1 MLADLRGLLL
11 GPSRLLLLPEAIL
24 VLATPVLL
32 VALLLRL
39 DLPLR
44 LPSRDGG
51 LVALPEFV
59 RGPLRS
65 GG

>member
-11 GPSRLLLLPEAIL
+11 LPE
-24 VLATPVLL
+24 PVLR

>member
-1 MLADLRGLLL
+1 MGQQQGAGVPDGLVVLADLRGLLL
-11 GPSRLLLLPEAIL
+11 LPE
-24 VLATPVLL
+24 PVLR